1 MRVLVVHSDVGADA
15 PPDELDTLTTADA
28 IAGALRATGHTVELV
43 PFAVSPDRMREAI
56 DAFRAEIIFNMVES
70 VFGEDGLASMAPSLF
85 EGLEIPYSGSASAPM
100 ALTGDKPLAKRMLR
114 AAGLPTPDW
123 CEPPLWDDLDEA
135 RPYIVKSATEDAS
148 LDLDDGAIVRGAA
161 ALARVRQSRERHGG
175 RWFAE
180 AYVEGREFNVAL
192 LEEQGRMR
200 ALPIPEM
207 RFEDWPAEKPRIVG
221 YRAKWDEA
229 SHEAT
234 NTVRAF
240 GLERQSPALAQALTG
255 LALEAS
261 RLFGMRGYAR
271 VDFRVDGEGR
281 PTILEINPNPCL
293 DPKAGFAAASREA
306 GFSYEAM
313 IGSILASAKDRR

>member
-1 MRVLVVHSDVGADA
+1 M
-15 PPDELDTLTTADA
+15 
-28 IAGALRATGHTVELV
+28 VET
-43 PFAVSPDRMREAI
+43 S
-56 DAFRAEIIFNMVES
+56 RAEIIFNMVES
-70 VFGEDGLASMAPSLF
+70 VFGRDSLASMAPSIF
-85 EGLEIPYSGSASAPM
+85 GGLSVPYTGSAAGPI

-123 CEPPLWDDLDEA
+123 CEPPLWDDLDAA
-135 RPYIVKSATEDAS
+135 RLYIVKSATEDAS
-148 LDLDDGAIVRGAA
+148 LGLDDDAIVRGKS
-161 ALARVRQSRERHGG
+161 ALVARLRHSQNRHGG

-192 LEEQGRMR
+192 LEVEGRMR
-200 ALPIPEM
+200 ALPVPEM

-221 YRAKWDEA
+221 YRAKWDDGSDDA
-229 SHEAT
+229 VK
-234 NTVRAF
+234 TVRAF
-240 GLERQSPALAQALTG
+240 GLERHSPALAQALKD
-255 LALEAS
+255 LALDAS

-293 DPKAGFAAASREA
+293 DPKAGFAAASGEA

-313 IGSILASAKDRR
+313 IGSILASAKGCD